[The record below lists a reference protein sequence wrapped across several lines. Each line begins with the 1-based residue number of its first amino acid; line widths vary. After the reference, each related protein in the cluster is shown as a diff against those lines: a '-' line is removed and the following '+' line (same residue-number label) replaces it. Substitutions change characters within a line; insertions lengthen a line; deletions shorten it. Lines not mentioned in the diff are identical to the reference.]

1 MLIHRQLD
9 KCEGGDSNTREKDR
23 EGDSG
28 WAMMECNAVLLFIEL
43 MRWCFTI
50 IGMTRFVN
58 ETAITEILSFFGI
71 ARVLLCAPPPLVRS

>member
-1 MLIHRQLD
+1 MRGETVTLE
-9 KCEGGDSNTREKDR
+9 KKDR